1 MFSAMPACDSSSEID
16 SDRAVPAPT
25 RLVIHPVGDPRR
37 QEVEEFIRSVYADR
51 YGADVRHFAPVL
63 ASLRDNSGIVAA
75 AGYRSAAEGPLFLER
90 YFDAPIES
98 LLATHAEPPPARDRI
113 VEVGH
118 LAASRAGEG
127 RNLIRLLGPHLAS
140 LDCEWVVSTLTTE
153 LRHLFLR
160 IGITPLALGRASR
173 AALGADA
180 ASWGSYYDHEPVVL
194 AGHLQRAMAQLAR
207 KKAGSAGRE

>member
-1 MFSAMPACDSSSEID
+1 MFSAMSARESGSDLDTGSSVS
-16 SDRAVPAPT
+16 APP
-25 RLVIHPVGDPRR
+25 RLVIHSEGDPQR
-37 QEVEEFIRSVYADR
+37 QEVEGFIRRIYADR
-51 YGADVRHFAPVL
+51 YGADVQQFAPVL
-63 ASLRDNSGIVAA
+63 ASLRDSSGIVAA
-75 AGYRSAAEGPLFLER
+75 AGYRNAAPGPLFLER

-98 LLATHAEPPPARDRI
+98 LLAAHAEPPPARDRI

-118 LAASRAGEG
+118 LAASLAGEG

-153 LRHLFLR
+153 LRHLFMR

-173 AALGADA
+173 AALGDDA

-207 KKAGSAGRE
+207 RKAGSAGQE